1 MNHGM
6 RVEPDSPTI
15 RFYLT
20 GLHLEL
26 AATLVHALQRQGCR
40 QVQQPR
46 FADILFCPPAPS
58 EVDSILQ
65 RAAGRPVI
73 AVGATGETAQWLD
86 ALEAGAA
93 DYCVTPFEDVHMR
106 WLIERHTRGNQ
117 AASAVA

>member
-1 MNHGM
+1 M
-6 RVEPDSPTI
+6 RFHQNPRSL
-15 RFYLT
+15 RFYLAK
-20 GLHLEL
+20 LEPHLADSL
-26 AATLVHALQRQGCR
+26 AQALERQGCR
-40 QVQQPR
+40 RTQQPR
-46 FADILFCPPAPS
+46 LADILFCPPAPS
-58 EVDSILQ
+58 EVTRTLH

-93 DYCVTPFEDVHMR
+93 DYCVTPFEDLHMR